1 MKKNRFLIVSI
12 VMLLLVLA
20 GGVYK
25 QTVLKDQ
32 RAELAYQYSMVY
44 TVLVPDVDSEI
55 ADMYFEKLGLYLDE
69 QTPAGMV
76 SAVEKKPAASG
87 AEDQVDI
94 TLTVKG
100 AGLRLSKQSRGTY
113 ALSQDNLCHFVSR
126 FIDFD
131 GYITRV
137 EEE

>member
-1 MKKNRFLIVSI
+1 MKKNRFLTVSI
-12 VMLLLVLA
+12 VLLLLVLA

-25 QTVLKDQ
+25 QTVLKD
-32 RAELAYQYSMVY
+32 RRTELAYQYNMVY
-44 TVLVPDVDSEI
+44 TVLVPNVDSEM

-69 QTPAGMV
+69 QTPAGVV
-76 SAVEKKPAASG
+76 SSVEEKPAASG

-113 ALSQDNLCHFVSR
+113 ALPQDNPCHFISR

-131 GYITRV
+131 GYITQV